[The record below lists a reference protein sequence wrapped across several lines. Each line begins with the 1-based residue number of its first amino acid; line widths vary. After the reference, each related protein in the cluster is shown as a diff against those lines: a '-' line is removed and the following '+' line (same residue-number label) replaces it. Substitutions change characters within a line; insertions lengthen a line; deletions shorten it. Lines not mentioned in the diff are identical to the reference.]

1 MFRPHGHRFFP
12 LDRLEAAV
20 QETIHRRGDEFLRL
34 LTLWPWQNKGRT
46 DARTGETW
54 WLSLLY
60 IKHVF
65 STSNLIYSMSSPLF
79 LVKVK
84 YQAHYTILYPLWWVK
99 SLVVKSSF
107 TLQSPSLFLKSLLF
121 GISSGA
127 YQGRI
132 PNNPRMGCVTTIHD
146 YSAHFREVTVRYHSF
161 WPMITII
168 EVYILP
174 SRIAG

>member
-1 MFRPHGHRFFP
+1 MATDFFLSTASKPLFKKPSTVVEMNSFGSSRCGHGKTK
-12 LDRLEAAV
+12 E
-20 QETIHRRGDEFLRL
+20 
-34 LTLWPWQNKGRT
+34 GRT
-46 DARTGETW
+46 QGRGETW